1 MGTEEQFIKAEALF
15 KLNISKY
22 PESANCYDGMGDLY
36 LATRDKAKA
45 IESFKKTLSLKA
57 IPETKE
63 KLDILLKEK
72 K

>member
-1 MGTEEQFIKAEALF
+1 MMDWEICTWQK
-15 KLNISKY
+15 
-22 PESANCYDGMGDLY
+22 
-36 LATRDKAKA
+36 DKINA
-45 IESFKKTLSLKA
+45 IASFKKTLSLKA

>member
-1 MGTEEQFIKAEALF
+1 
-15 KLNISKY
+15 
-22 PESANCYDGMGDLY
+22 MGDLY
-36 LATRDKAKA
+36 LATGDKAKA